1 MRTWTKRRTLIA
13 LLSIAVVCFSF
24 LAFWAAGRRAVS
36 LEGTYE
42 GGFETSS
49 FFPGGDCSRRPFSF
63 NWPDEDVY
71 DMNARIKA
79 LGYPEALHVQLIGNL
94 SWLGRYGH
102 LGSYRREVWPIKV
115 ISVDAAPAC
124 RSGNPKPDFYRSPDG
139 NIVALIR
146 YPKPL
151 FTPTES
157 RIQITTK
164 DARVLAERNYGSED
178 GKHGYGITRAAWT
191 PDSQFFVYRLES
203 SGGHESWHTP
213 VHFFSRR
220 DNKIIELDQVLKDA
234 VSNTQ
239 QFLVSPPDRVTVD
252 LWFGKQTR
260 TVSLGHL
267 PKP

>member
-1 MRTWTKRRTLIA
+1 ML
-13 LLSIAVVCFSF
+13 
-24 LAFWAAGRRAVS
+24 
-36 LEGTYE
+36 LEGTYQ
-42 GGFETSS
+42 GGFETSA
-49 FFPGGDCSRRPFSF
+49 FLPDGDCSRRPFWF
-63 NWPDEDVY
+63 QWPDEDDY
-71 DMNARIKA
+71 DVGARIKA
-79 LGYPEALHVQLIGNL
+79 LGYPEALKIKLIANV
-94 SWLGRYGH
+94 SRLGRYGH
-102 LGSYRREVWPIKV
+102 LGYYRREVWPVKV

-124 RSGNPKPDFYRSPDG
+124 RPGNPKPDFYRSPDG
-139 NIVALIR
+139 NMVALSR

-191 PDSQFFVYRLES
+191 PDSQFFVYKLES
-203 SGGHESWHTP
+203 SGGQEPWHSP
-213 VHFFSRR
+213 VHFFSRK
-220 DNKIIELDQVLKDA
+220 DNKFVELDPLLNDA
-234 VSNTQ
+234 VSNTL

-252 LWFGKQTR
+252 LWLSKQTR